1 MVSTREGSSLRA
13 GIKAKGLT
21 RRYQLSRWGPSYPSN
36 FTLFFPVSPTPQITA
51 NCGFPRTKEQ
61 KENKEGL
68 GMQEQEKTDSY
79 CPSLPHVV
87 TINGFQILLSSI
99 ACLPSYSTGR
109 KYLPYSPRP
118 PPSIRAS
125 SNQQM
130 THKTPNPTP
139 YTQGIKAD

>member
-1 MVSTREGSSLRA
+1 M
-13 GIKAKGLT
+13 
-21 RRYQLSRWGPSYPSN
+21 
-36 FTLFFPVSPTPQITA
+36 
-51 NCGFPRTKEQ
+51 
-61 KENKEGL
+61 
-68 GMQEQEKTDSY
+68 EKPDPY

-130 THKTPNPTP
+130 TRKTPIPLLYPGYKVDSGHPSSVGSPLSWPAVLTASPTLINFISLSFCLMSGNFFP
-139 YTQGIKAD
+139 TRSWTTTILES